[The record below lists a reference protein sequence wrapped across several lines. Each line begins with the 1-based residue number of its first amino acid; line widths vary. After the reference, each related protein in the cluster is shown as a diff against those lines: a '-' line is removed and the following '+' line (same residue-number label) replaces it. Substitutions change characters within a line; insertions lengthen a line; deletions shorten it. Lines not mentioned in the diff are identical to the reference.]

1 MAKTLAPLRP
11 ILELLDGDQPRRWSG
26 APAAL
31 MASPRFGG
39 RGLPSLPGAAP
50 VPLPGALPVLL
61 QRSIDGSGN
70 NLRQE
75 TLNTV
80 GSSFRRLGPARF
92 ADSAFGL
99 VQTLPNARTVSNLVV
114 AGQGETPNREGLSG
128 MMYAWGQFLDHD
140 INLTLSDGSTSIAI
154 PVPAGDAV
162 FSGSIPMTRA
172 VTDPNTGLALNNVT
186 GWIDGSMVYGSD
198 AATAASLRGPGGTLL
213 TSAGNNLPISGGAFV
228 AGDIRAQ
235 ENPDLT
241 ALQVLF
247 VREHNRQVAG
257 LQQAHPGWSGEQLY
271 QQARAVVTAEIA
283 RITYN
288 EFLPHLLGK
297 GTIAPY
303 KGYNPN
309 ADARLSEEFAGAAF
323 RFGHSIVSANLEQ
336 ISQTGATLGTPVSLR
351 DAFFQAPADFVADG
365 GADGLLRHL
374 AADRSNALDVHIVDD
389 LRNFLFGAGSGLD
402 LAAINIQR
410 GRDLGLGS
418 LNDTRRALG
427 LTAYRSFEQITSD
440 AGTRASLKAA
450 YGTVDRVELWIGGLA
465 EDHVNGG
472 MVGQT
477 FSAIISQQFQN
488 LRDGDRLWY
497 QNQGFDPQ
505 TLREI
510 ESTTLSS
517 LILRNT
523 DTQHLQADA
532 FVYTQRRSGEA
543 LGGIGDPL
551 APQVVIGA
559 DGGDRLIGGA
569 RNDMLVAG
577 SGRQVMTGG
586 AGADLFVFGKPG
598 IQAEITDFTPGVDQL
613 RFEAPSGGLGSSGP
627 ADWQISQLHGQT
639 TVTFGGDAVTLLGVT
654 AQQLRP
660 GDISVV

>member
-1 MAKTLAPLRP
+1 M
-11 ILELLDGDQPRRWSG
+11 
-26 APAAL
+26 PA
-31 MASPRFGG
+31 
-39 RGLPSLPGAAP
+39 
-50 VPLPGALPVLL
+50 PLPGPLAVLL

-154 PVPAGDAV
+154 PVPAGDPV
-162 FSGSIPMTRA
+162 FSRPIPLTRA
-172 VTDPNTGLALNNVT
+172 LTDPNTGLALNNVT

-198 AATAASLRGPGGTLL
+198 ATTAASLRGPGGTLL

-228 AGDIRAQ
+228 AGDFRAQ
-235 ENPDLT
+235 ENPNLT
-241 ALQVLF
+241 SLQVLF
-247 VREHNRQVAG
+247 VRENNRQVAR
-257 LQQAHPGWSGEQLY
+257 LQQAHPNWTDEQLY

-303 KGYNPN
+303 KGYRSN

-323 RFGHSIVSANLEQ
+323 RFGHSIVSTNLEK
-336 ISQTGATLGTPVSLR
+336 ISETGETLGTPISLR
-351 DAFFQAPADFVADG
+351 DAFFQAPEDFVADG

-427 LTAYRSFEQITSD
+427 LAAYRSFEQITSD
-440 AGTRASLKAA
+440 PSTRASLKAA

-497 QNQGFDPQ
+497 QNQGFDRQ

-510 ESTTLSS
+510 EGTTLSS

-523 DTQHLQADA
+523 DTQHLQDDA

-543 LGGIGDPL
+543 LGGSGDPL
-551 APQVVIGA
+551 APQLVIGA
-559 DGGDRLIGGA
+559 DGGDTLIGGA
-569 RNDMLVAG
+569 LNDMLVAG
-577 SGRQVMTGG
+577 SGRQVMSGG
-586 AGADLFVFGKPG
+586 AGADIFVFGKPG
-598 IQAEITDFTPGVDQL
+598 IQAEIRDFTPGVDQL
-613 RFEAPSGGLGSSGP
+613 RFEAPGDFGITGP
-627 ADWQISQLHGQT
+627 ADWQISQLNGQT
-639 TVTFGGDAVTLLGVT
+639 TVLFGGDAVTLLGVT

-660 GDISVV
+660 GDIGVV